1 MPRVYS
7 STTQRKIAVEESF
20 RRLLADNKT
29 EAELMLIKLQRLML
43 TTGIRNVG

>member
-20 RRLLADNKT
+20 RRLLADNKA
-29 EAELMLIKLQRLML
+29 EAEMMIIKLQRLMQ
-43 TTGIRNVG
+43 TTGVRNIG